1 MQPRDGRDADDGAAR
16 PLEIRKCEFAAVD
29 RSPEVDV
36 HQAVK
41 HAEVHVVEDR
51 THRKPGIADQ
61 HVDSA
66 ELVHGGL
73 DQPAALVD
81 VRHID
86 AAVGGLPAL

>member
-1 MQPRDGRDADDGAAR
+1 MQPRDGRDADDGTVR
-16 PLEIRKCEFAAVD
+16 LLKIRQREFTAID
-29 RSPEVDV
+29 RTPEVDV

-41 HAEVHVVEDR
+41 HAEVHIVEDR